1 MSILYY
7 EHYNKS
13 RIDSEIITQ
22 NLVTFCEVQCHFGN
36 YFNHQMNSYRNI
48 NKAQHPQSDQL
59 SAYVLTKQRK
69 PAARRIIH
77 SHEVREI
84 LLSLFSVSRL
94 RLLLYRFLVYNL
106 NCVMLLAYCS
116 TIKLCIMH
124 VYVHNTHIFERV
136 RACVRSCVC
145 VCVYLFF
152 FLPVCEHSCVHL
164 CECKLCVYKD

>member
-1 MSILYY
+1 M
-7 EHYNKS
+7 
-13 RIDSEIITQ
+13 
-22 NLVTFCEVQCHFGN
+22 
-36 YFNHQMNSYRNI
+36 
-48 NKAQHPQSDQL
+48 
-59 SAYVLTKQRK
+59 
-69 PAARRIIH
+69 
-77 SHEVREI
+77 REI

-164 CECKLCVYKD
+164 CECKLCVYKDWSMNTNHVCIYRQFCHIRAAFVHNHQRIGFGLKFKTRESKWRVTRAQQRCTAR